1 MSAPKKPPTSAKPNT
16 TSISTR
22 MAEIDA
28 AIARGEVLPKAPQDP
43 TVESRMKEMD
53 AQIKLGQAKVNMLR
67 TGEVSG
73 APASGQD
80 NTISGL
86 GTGWDEEAVVNAI
99 MSGDHFQQNLSN
111 KFNNLA
117 YHWRLF
123 CMPDR
128 EYAYEGGGIKTDILE
143 VYATL
148 DAAPQI
154 IIAETG
160 ASGYNIGEVTMKT
173 VMGDVSSRGGI
184 ATDITMKINEPN
196 GVSFMDSLQQAA
208 RSAGVVNYLDFFYY
222 LELTFKGYN
231 KDGSINLNPF
241 PELPNGGRW
250 VWTVKINDIDVQ
262 LGSGG
267 GAYKLTMIP
276 MANHP
281 MTAEYGHTIDTSTIK
296 AETVG
301 EFFEQLGTQLTDSW
315 KRRMFVRGKDGFI
328 THQFKIHG
336 VAGNGETPPTQGER
350 QTANLNAILKNPLDM
365 STSDPQSK
373 AVEMTDEQLALEAR
387 GMASNGIPASAI
399 ESMSLRPKEEDF
411 SSVRGQLGFD
421 KTGSEAAG
429 SSGKDA
435 TANSAGVPT
444 ATLGRGHYIPDIV
457 NMVMATAEEAQKLAK
472 DSSQSATADADDEKF
487 KRINNKE
494 FRECLTWQ
502 VIPEVKFKNDDFHYD
517 HLTNRYGRTIVW
529 HIYPRIDQEPILSE
543 LQIRQAFGD
552 NASGI
557 QKKMI
562 AALAKRGFLPK
573 RYDYLFTGVNTE
585 VLNFDLGFNFAWS
598 VNLPRFEAYYNTQR
612 LPQALV
618 NETKT
623 LLSYE
628 ELDAQ
633 EDAVR
638 LELSAEVKEL
648 IRRRDAGEL
657 SAEELD
663 DFNKKYADWE
673 KQKEARDKAL
683 EQGYEVRKQAE
694 AAAKAAMQGV
704 PSEQDY
710 RREFVENI
718 IDRERKNSAQT
729 SGSIVPRI
737 PFSWAAGDQAK
748 QDAGLGGTGQW
759 HLGRQLYG
767 AVLNQVYG
775 PTTSRFQQVDMT
787 IRGDPFW
794 IGQGTYE
801 DAIDHNKDVVENIDS
816 RGLAY
821 NMMGQQCF
829 LFRFKYP
836 VDVDGSGN
844 IMLKDNETVTGIYKV
859 TEVKNSFV
867 GGQFTQD
874 IHAVRLILHDVFKSI
889 LGVQDNSDESGA
901 QAQQQ
906 AKPPEGTP

>member
-1 MSAPKKPPTSAKPNT
+1 MSAPKKPPTSAKP
-16 TSISTR
+16 TS
-22 MAEIDA
+22 A
-28 AIARGEVLPKAPQDP
+28 APP
-43 TVESRMKEMD
+43 TVESRLKETTD
-53 AQIKLGQAKVNMLR
+53 ANKLGQAKVNMLT

-128 EYAYEGGGIKTDILE
+128 DYAYEGGGIKTDILE
-143 VYATL
+143 VYAAL

-222 LELTFKGYN
+222 LELTFKGYD

-250 VWTVKINDIDVQ
+250 IWTVKINDIDVQ

-281 MTAEYGHTIDTSTIK
+281 MTAEYGHTIDTTTIK

-315 KRRMFVRGKDGFI
+315 KRRMFVRGKDGYI

-336 VAGNGETPPTQGER
+336 VAGNGEQPPSQGER
-350 QTANLNAILKNPLDM
+350 QTANANALFNNMDIM
-365 STSDPQSK
+365 TASTADGTQS
-373 AVEMTDEQLALEAR
+373 AINTELTDEQLALEAR
-387 GMASNGIPASAI
+387 GMAANGIPASAI
-399 ESMSLRPKEEDF
+399 ENMSLRPKEEDF

-421 KTGSEAAG
+421 KTGSEGAAG

-573 RYDYLFTGVNTE
+573 RYDYLFTGMNTE

-618 NETKT
+618 DETKT

-633 EDAVR
+633 EDAIR

-657 SAEELD
+657 NAEELEE
-663 DFNKKYADWE
+663 FNKKYADWE

-694 AAAKAAMQGV
+694 ERAKAAMEGV

-718 IDRERKNSAQT
+718 LDRERKNAAAQ

-737 PFSWAAGDQAK
+737 PFSWGAGDQAK

-794 IGQGTYE
+794 IGQGTFE
-801 DAIDHNKDVVENIDS
+801 DAIDHNKDVVENLDS

-836 VDVDGSGN
+836 VDVDDSGT